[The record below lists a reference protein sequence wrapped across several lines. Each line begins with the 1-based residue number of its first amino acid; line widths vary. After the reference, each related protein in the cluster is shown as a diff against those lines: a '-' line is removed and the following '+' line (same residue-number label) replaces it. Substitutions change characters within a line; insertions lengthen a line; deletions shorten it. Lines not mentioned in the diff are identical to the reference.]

1 MAYKQSGFPLH
12 AGTSPAKAQ
21 HAGVSPVK
29 QAEGEK
35 KKVKIEHEG
44 STEYVKGGR
53 KGDKTTKSTEYR
65 PQTEGNRVTK
75 TVRKKDKS
83 GKVTRKDK
91 TISKTRAKI
100 EKGIKNI
107 FHKK

>member
-1 MAYKQSGFPLH
+1 MAYKMKGSSFYGSTPM
-12 AGTSPAKAQ
+12 
-21 HAGVSPVK
+21 K

-53 KGDKTTKSTEYR
+53 KGDKTSKSTEYR
-65 PQTEGNRVTK
+65 PQTEGGRVTK

-83 GKVTRKDK
+83 GNVTRKDK
-91 TISKTRAKI
+91 SISKTRAWV
-100 EKGIKNI
+100 EKGFRNI
-107 FHKK
+107 TH

>member
-1 MAYKQSGFPLH
+1 MKGFSGF
-12 AGTSPAKAQ
+12 GNSPM
-21 HAGVSPVK
+21 K
-29 QAEGEK
+29 QTEGEK
-35 KKVKIEHEG
+35 KRVKIEHEG

-53 KGDKTTKSTEYR
+53 KGDKTARSVEYR
-65 PQTEGNRVTK
+65 PQTHEGSKGRVTK

>member
-1 MAYKQSGFPLH
+1 MSGPFKMK
-12 AGTSPAKAQ
+12 GSPMQRNFGIGA
-21 HAGVSPVK
+21 SPMK

-65 PQTEGNRVTK
+65 PQTEGGRVIK

-83 GKVTRKDK
+83 GNVTRDDK
-91 TISKTRAKI
+91 SISKTRAWI
-100 EKGIKNI
+100 EKGFRNI
-107 FHKK
+107 THRK